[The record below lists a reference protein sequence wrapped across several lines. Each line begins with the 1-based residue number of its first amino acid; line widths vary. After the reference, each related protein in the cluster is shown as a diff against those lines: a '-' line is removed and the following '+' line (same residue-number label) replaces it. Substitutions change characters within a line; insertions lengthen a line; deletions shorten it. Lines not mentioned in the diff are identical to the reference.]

1 MRWKKYKGVQV
12 YVYSKFEII
21 NRNGLWEVFF
31 DGKYI
36 GCSSTFKGAEDIV
49 RAYG

>member
-21 NRNGLWEVFF
+21 KRSGLWEVFF
-31 DGKYI
+31 DGNYI
-36 GCSSTFKGAEDIV
+36 GCSSTFDGARQIAEV
-49 RAYG
+49 YG